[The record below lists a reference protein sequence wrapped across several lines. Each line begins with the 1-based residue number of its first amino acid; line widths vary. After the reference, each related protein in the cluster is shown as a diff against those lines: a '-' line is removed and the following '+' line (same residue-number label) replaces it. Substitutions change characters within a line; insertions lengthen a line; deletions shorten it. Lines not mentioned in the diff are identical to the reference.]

1 MADDFAAVADLVAN
15 TLDISSAEVTDLL
28 EEAPLVRRL
37 PVIPSSNGEQHK
49 YVKLTQNPVTGFRA
63 ENAGRAFDHSVD
75 TLVTIDLKIIDFS
88 WGVDKAVAD
97 SWMKGPQDYIAR
109 EGLRHLRSA
118 LFKIEKQVLNGT
130 VSPGDSDGFSGF
142 ASDAALNA
150 PADAMVTDD
159 GGTGSDVMSVY
170 LCRVG
175 SDDVSLV
182 MRGDTPIQLGETIVQ
197 DWNVASNQH
206 LPMYYTPATAWVGL
220 QLGSAQ
226 SVARLANIEAATT
239 TLDDDKMYDLIKL
252 FPSERQPNLF
262 VMNRTALASIRK
274 NRTATS
280 PSGAPAARPTDID
293 GIEIIVT
300 DGLSETE
307 AAIS

>member
-1 MADDFAAVADLVAN
+1 MADDFHAVADLVSN

-28 EEAPLVRRL
+28 EEAPVLNRL
-37 PVIPSSNGEQHK
+37 PVLASSNGEQHK
-49 YVKLTQNPVTGFRA
+49 YTKLTQNPVTGFRA
-63 ENAGRAFDHSVD
+63 ENVGREFDHSVD

-109 EGLRHLRSA
+109 EGIRHLKSA
-118 LFKIEKQVLNGT
+118 LFLIEKQVLNGT
-130 VSPGDSDGFSGF
+130 VAPGDSSGFSGF
-142 ASDAALNA
+142 ASDGNLNA
-150 PADAMVTDD
+150 VADSMVTGD

-170 LCRVG
+170 LCKVG
-175 SDDVSLV
+175 PDDVALV
-182 MRGDTPIQLGETIVQ
+182 MRGDTPLSLGETIVQ

-239 TLDDDKMYDLIKL
+239 ALDDDKMYDLIKL
-252 FPSERQPNLF
+252 FPSERQPNMF
-262 VMNRTALASIRK
+262 VMNRAALASIRK
-274 NRTATS
+274 ARTATS
-280 PSGAPAARPTDID
+280 PSGAPAARPSEID
-293 GIEIIVT
+293 GIPIVVT
-300 DGLSETE
+300 EALAETE